1 MGRRSFV
8 LISIMAEK
16 KETTLSMVIK
26 THNITVD
33 IVNALN
39 DSVAIDKLEPQKIPQ
54 SITERD
60 KSMRT
65 LLTWQITILGM
76 ILDACMD
83 ARKLNHEK
91 RIKSNMAE
99 MIKQRAQSS
108 TDVNR
113 DDGR

>member
-1 MGRRSFV
+1 
-8 LISIMAEK
+8 
-16 KETTLSMVIK
+16 MVIE

-33 IVNALN
+33 IVNVLN
-39 DSVAIDKLEPQKIPQ
+39 DSVAIEKLKPQKIPQ

-60 KSMRT
+60 ESMRA

-76 ILDACMD
+76 ILDACID

-99 MIKQRAQSS
+99 MIKQRAQGS
-108 TDVNR
+108 TDKSQN
-113 DDGR
+113 DGR